1 MEIPSD
7 LNRLLA
13 RLHQVTSQ
21 ASRVNETK
29 SFSFPPTPGEI
40 HSFLTEHKF
49 DSDTVIERVEI
60 SKDGVFE
67 FYMFVVWHR
76 LSDDLSLLAMHA
88 DERWPIDKSESSQ
101 SGE

>member
-1 MEIPSD
+1 MEIPND
-7 LNRLLA
+7 PDKLRA

-21 ASRVNETK
+21 ASRVNETRA
-29 SFSFPPTPGEI
+29 FSSPPTADEI
-40 HSFLTEHKF
+40 HSFLTQHKF

-76 LSDDLSLLAMHA
+76 LSDDLSLLAMRA
-88 DERWPIDKSESSQ
+88 DERWPIDEGESFRC
-101 SGE
+101 GE